1 MTKDLLNPNDIGVA
15 MENIDNIIKALQLS
29 IADLT
34 YQVEIANQH
43 YSSTHLLIG
52 RIKELRAAI
61 GIMQTLKEQ
70 FNSIK

>member
-15 MENIDNIIKALQLS
+15 MENIDSIINALQLS
-29 IADLT
+29 IADLN
-34 YQVEIANQH
+34 YQVEMANQH
-43 YSSTHLLIG
+43 YGSTYQFTW